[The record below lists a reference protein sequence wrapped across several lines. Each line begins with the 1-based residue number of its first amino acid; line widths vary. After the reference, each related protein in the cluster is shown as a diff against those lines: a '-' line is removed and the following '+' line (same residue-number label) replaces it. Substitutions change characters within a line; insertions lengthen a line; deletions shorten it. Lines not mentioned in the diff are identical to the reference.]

1 MRVASGP
8 RQLSLWKGKR
18 QRGITPPPPR
28 EFATQCA
35 LADTLKRWCN
45 PQWWYTALPFG
56 EYRTPATANRLQRMG
71 VRGGLPDF
79 VFLGML
85 GDTAW
90 LELKRGKLGR
100 LSPDQAAMFEYLAR
114 RGDMV
119 MLATSYEEAVAMLQD
134 ASILPRTIK
143 VQ

>member
-1 MRVASGP
+1 MRIAGAGQLHLFKGRRQKPVA
-8 RQLSLWKGKR
+8 
-18 QRGITPPPPR
+18 PPPPR

-45 PQWWYTALPFG
+45 PDWWYTALPFG
-56 EYRTPATANRLQRMG
+56 EYRTPATATRLQRMG

-79 VFLGML
+79 VFLHRL

-100 LSPDQAAMFEYLAR
+100 LSPDQATMFEYLGA
-114 RGDMV
+114 RGDI
-119 MLATSYEEAVAMLQD
+119 MLMALSYADAVAMLQD
-134 ASILPRTIK
+134 IGVLPRTIK

>member
-1 MRVASGP
+1 MRVAGTG
-8 RQLSLWKGKR
+8 QLHLFNRR
-18 QRGITPPPPR
+18 QRGVTPPPPR

-45 PQWWYTALPFG
+45 PDWWYTALPFG
-56 EYRTPATANRLQRMG
+56 EYRTPATANRLKRMG

-79 VFLGML
+79 IFLHKR

-100 LSPDQAAMFEYLAR
+100 LSPDQAAMFEYLGA
-114 RGDMV
+114 RGDI
-119 MLATSYEEAVAMLQD
+119 MLMALSYADAVAMLQD
-134 ASILPRTIK
+134 IGVLPRTLK

>member
-1 MRVASGP
+1 MRVASLG
-8 RQLSLWKGKR
+8 QLHLFKGKH
-18 QRGITPPPPR
+18 QRGVIPPPPR

-45 PQWWYTALPFG
+45 PDWWYTALPFG
-56 EYRTPATANRLQRMG
+56 EYRTPATANRLKRMG

-79 VFLGML
+79 LFLHKL

-100 LSPDQAAMFEYLAR
+100 VSPDQAAMFEYLGA
-114 RGDMV
+114 RGDI
-119 MLATSYEEAVAMLQD
+119 MLMALNYAEAIAMLQD
-134 ASILPRTIK
+134 IGVLPRTIK

>member
-1 MRVASGP
+1 MRIASLG
-8 RQLSLWKGKR
+8 QLHLFKGKR
-18 QRGITPPPPR
+18 QRGIAAPPPR

-45 PQWWYTALPFG
+45 PDWWYTALPFG
-56 EYRTPATANRLQRMG
+56 EYRTPATANRLKRMG

-79 VFLGML
+79 LFLHKL

-100 LSPDQAAMFEYLAR
+100 LSVEQAMMLEYLTH
-114 RGDMV
+114 RGDI
-119 MLATSYEEAVAMLQD
+119 MLMALSYAEAVAMLQD
-134 ASILPRTIK
+134 IGILPKTIK

>member
-18 QRGITPPPPR
+18 QRGVAPRPPL

-35 LADTLKRWCN
+35 LADTLRLSCDAK
-45 PQWWYTALPFG
+45 WWWTALPFG
-56 EYRTPATANRLQRMG
+56 EFRTPATANRLQRMG

-79 VFLGML
+79 VFLHML
-85 GDTAW
+85 GDTCW
-90 LELKRGKLGR
+90 LELKRGRLGR
-100 LSPDQAAMFEYLAR
+100 VSPDQAAMFSYLAR
-114 RGDMV
+114 RGDT
-119 MLATSYEEAVAMLQD
+119 MLMATSYEEAVGMLQD
-134 ASILPRTIK
+134 VGILPRTLK

>member
-1 MRVASGP
+1 MRIASLG
-8 RQLSLWKGKR
+8 QLHLFKGKR
-18 QRGITPPPPR
+18 QRGVTPPPPR

-45 PQWWYTALPFG
+45 PDWWYTALPFG
-56 EYRTPATANRLQRMG
+56 EYRTPATAKRLQRMG

-79 VFLGML
+79 LFLHKL

-100 LSPDQAAMFEYLAR
+100 VSPDQAAMFEYLGA
-114 RGDMV
+114 RGDI
-119 MLATSYEEAVAMLQD
+119 MLMALSYADAVAMLQD
-134 ASILPRTIK
+134 IGVLPRTIK

>member
-1 MRVASGP
+1 MRIASGP
-8 RQLSLWKGKR
+8 RQLSLFKGKR
-18 QRGITPPPPR
+18 QRGIAPPPPR

-35 LADTLKRWCN
+35 VADTLRLCCS
-45 PQWWYTALPFG
+45 PDWWWTALPFG
-56 EYRTPATANRLQRMG
+56 EFRPLPTAVRLQRQG

-79 VFLGML
+79 VFLHKL

-100 LSPDQAAMFEYLAR
+100 VSPDQATMFSYLAR
-114 RGDMV
+114 RGDTV
-119 MLATSYEEAVAMLQD
+119 MLATSYDEAVTALQD

-143 VQ
+143 PQ

>member
-1 MRVASGP
+1 MRVASL
-8 RQLSLWKGKR
+8 QLHLFR
-18 QRGITPPPPR
+18 RGHKPVKPPPPR

-45 PQWWYTALPFG
+45 PDWWYTALPFG
-56 EYRTPATANRLQRMG
+56 EYRTPATANRLKRMG

-79 VFLGML
+79 VFLHKL

-100 LSPDQAAMFEYLAR
+100 VSPDQAAMFEYLGA
-114 RGDMV
+114 RGDI
-119 MLATSYEEAVAMLQD
+119 MLMALSYADAVAMLQD
-134 ASILPRTIK
+134 IGVLPRTIK